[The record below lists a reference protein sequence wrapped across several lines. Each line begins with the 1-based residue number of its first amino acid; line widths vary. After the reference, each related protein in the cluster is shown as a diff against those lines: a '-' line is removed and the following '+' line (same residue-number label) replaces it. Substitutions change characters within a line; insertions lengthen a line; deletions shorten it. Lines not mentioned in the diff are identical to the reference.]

1 MGPWRKNKQN
11 SGVLNYY
18 LTSNME
24 KQATPQ
30 LLKYNHSEF
39 FKHSQR
45 SLYHQPINIQ
55 VRKIFCD
62 RDALPI
68 TVSERKLCQYNPLQ
82 WRIIKDWAYFTIQW
96 KLNPTLLI
104 SCRKNLKSARK
115 WASLCFDMHINL
127 CSNEE

>member
-1 MGPWRKNKQN
+1 MWGHDARTNKTQGSSIIIWHQTWKNKPPHSFWN
-11 SGVLNYY
+11 II
-18 LTSNME
+18 
-24 KQATPQ
+24 
-30 LLKYNHSEF
+30 SEF

-45 SLYHQPINIQ
+45 SLYHQSINIQ

-68 TVSERKLCQYNPLQ
+68 IVGKRKLCQCNPIQ
-82 WRIIKDWAYFTIQW
+82 WRIIKDWTYFTVQW

-115 WASLCFDMHINL
+115 WASFCFDMHINL